1 MTAVAGLAGFQRLRR
16 APARPAGRHRRP
28 RAVLRVPRGR
38 HSPGRRL
45 AGRRNAAGWPATV
58 IVICGVL
65 ATGAGLTGL
74 AVSPWAG
81 TPRPSPPPGPARP
94 VRAPGGPVAAPL
106 TAAAAARPV
115 ARPVRLIIPVI
126 GVRARLV
133 RLGLADGGA
142 LQVPATTTVAGWYT
156 GSPRPGAIG
165 SSVIAGHVD
174 SYLGPGVF
182 FRLRLLRPGDRISVR
197 RADGTLAVFR
207 VTLVR
212 TYLKTRFPTGAVY
225 GPAPGRQLR
234 LITCGGTFDPG
245 LRTYLSNVVVYAAA
259 AG

>member
-1 MTAVAGLAGFQRLRR
+1 M
-16 APARPAGRHRRP
+16 
-28 RAVLRVPRGR
+28 
-38 HSPGRRL
+38 
-45 AGRRNAAGWPATV
+45 
-58 IVICGVL
+58 ICGVL

-115 ARPVRLIIPVI
+115 ARPVRLIIPASASAPGWSGWASRPAVT
-126 GVRARLV
+126 
-133 RLGLADGGA
+133 

-174 SYLGPGVF
+174 SYHGPGVF
-182 FRLRLLRPGDRISVR
+182 FRLRLLRPRDRIFVR
-197 RADGTLAVFR
+197 RADRSLAVFR

-212 TYLKTRFPTGAVY
+212 TYVEDPLPHRRGVRPGTGPRAAPDHLRRRLRPRDRGPT
-225 GPAPGRQLR
+225 
-234 LITCGGTFDPG
+234 
-245 LRTYLSNVVVYAAA
+245 
-259 AG
+259 

>member
-1 MTAVAGLAGFQRLRR
+1 MTAVAGLAGFQRLRH

-28 RAVLRVPRGR
+28 LRVPRGWR
-38 HSPGRRL
+38 SPGRRL
-45 AGRRNAAGWPATV
+45 AGRRRAAGWPATV

-74 AVSPWAG
+74 ALSPRAG
-81 TPRPSPPPGPARP
+81 TQRPSPAPGPARP
-94 VRAPGGPVAAPL
+94 VRAPSGPVAAPL

-142 LQVPATTTVAGWYT
+142 LQVPVTTTVAGWYT

-182 FRLRLLRPGDRISVR
+182 FRLRLLRLGDRIFVR

-225 GPAPGRQLR
+225 GPAPAPQLR

-245 LRTYLSNVVVYAAA
+245 LRSYLSNVVVYAAA

>member
-1 MTAVAGLAGFQRLRR
+1 MTAVVGQAGFQRFRR

-28 RAVLRVPRGR
+28 RAVLRVSGGWRTR
-38 HSPGRRL
+38 GRRL
-45 AGRRNAAGWPATV
+45 AGRRNAAAWPATV
-58 IVICGVL
+58 IVICGML

-74 AVSPWAG
+74 ALSPG
-81 TPRPSPPPGPARP
+81 TPRPGPARP
-94 VRAPGGPVAAPL
+94 VQAPHGPVAAPL

-115 ARPVRLIIPVI
+115 ARPVRLVIPVI

-133 RLGLADGGA
+133 RLGLAAGGA
-142 LQVPATTTVAGWYT
+142 LQVPVTTTVAGWYS

-182 FRLRLLRPGDRISVR
+182 FRLRLLRPGDRIFVR

-225 GPAPGRQLR
+225 GAAPGPQLR

-245 LRTYLSNVVVYAAA
+245 LRSYLSNVVVYAAA